1 MFYTTKQNLLKDKLY
16 KVPSMMKKA
25 LEKQKYSISKQQKGE
40 RKTGNININITIITR
55 EIEPK
60 NQVPNK
66 KIGLTS
72 TIINTLWKIFHSNNI
87 L

>member
-16 KVPSMMKKA
+16 KVPSTMKKA
-25 LEKQKYSISKQQKGE
+25 FEKQKYSISKQQKGE

-55 EIEPK
+55 ETEPK
-60 NQVPNK
+60 NQAPNK
-66 KIGLTS
+66 K
-72 TIINTLWKIFHSNNI
+72 NWVDFNNNKYAMEKKFP